1 MSWLR
6 SSPLRASFSKR
17 RQSNSPP
24 KDCDP
29 VACYDTF
36 CKHWQQ
42 VADIIER
49 TQPPSPCPSQDDVVS
64 VVNHLAQMATLLMLE
79 MQSPSPPVSSCAERI
94 SSLSCLEYL
103 LSQNLLNKLYTWS
116 LSAGRY
122 GSTLRLEQLKL
133 YELLAGCSG
142 ERTHGRSLL
151 ANEAFLRPLLELLT
165 ACAGECFPGE
175 VENRIVVLLNQ
186 LCVSL
191 VHDTDLM
198 QKFFSSSP
206 ESEGSRFV
214 VFALLIPFVH
224 REGGLGQ
231 QARDALLL
239 CMALSATDDSVASY
253 ISTRSNVC
261 PVLATGLSGLYSRL
275 PRKLLVA
282 TDDWHRLTP
291 DDVDALPELSAFLNS
306 VEFCNAVVQVAHP
319 TVGAQLLEFLQQGF
333 LVPVLG
339 PALLQVRSSPEE
351 LVAATAYLDL
361 CLRSATEPGLL
372 RALIHFLLKHEYDGS
387 RLLDSLVARIASP
400 SPRLCLVTVALF
412 ETLADFDCED
422 IMLELVLRHLV
433 PCHHVMVSQRVRI
446 RDLAPYCQSAVRFLS
461 LSPAA
466 LRGGIGVSARNDG
479 PPSLPVPQRPRH
491 RPRLSLGGQERDGPR
506 SLPPTTPPSLYG
518 DYGAYLRDARRRVL
532 ACRAACRTWSHAYD
546 GEDPPR
552 DRVGPTD
559 GQVDC
564 EASLPVDLN
573 GKVDYD
579 SSAKS
584 EVDRLHDERDV
595 KNADINSVAECT
607 LQTDDKGLSQ
617 VEYTQQKSNSIGASS
632 SDKHRAIQIE
642 PKAELPHSVS
652 AELSSQSPSAENM
665 KLNGTLE
672 AVRKSVSEPR
682 ILSRALSVTTGPP
695 DIGPFLDTLLRKLE
709 TLPSNGLYVNLHLTG
724 LVSRLAVYPQPLLHS
739 FLLNHSLVFQPSV
752 RSLFQVLGSLKHRLD
767 ATLSRAP
774 GRAEQLVTDAR
785 DFLLAREERLANARR
800 AVVATA
806 GSSPDPSGNNF
817 IRGESKRRSF
827 TSTLSSVFRRAGVSV
842 PVHSLSNQISET
854 PDGRPMNN
862 SSQHSSPRNSWLET
876 GEVRSAAM
884 CAVLLDEWLKELA
897 AITQEQA
904 LAGLAPDV
912 IDTPVDGAVW

>member
-49 TQPPSPCPSQDDVVS
+49 TQPPSSCPSQDDVVS

-79 MQSPSPPVSSCAERI
+79 MQSPSPPVSSCADHV

-122 GSTLRLEQLKL
+122 GLTLRLEQLKL

-142 ERTHGRSLL
+142 ERIHGRSLL
-151 ANEAFLRPLLELLT
+151 ANEAFLRPMLELLT

-239 CMALSATDDSVASY
+239 CMALSATDDGVASY

-275 PRKLLVA
+275 PRKLMISS
-282 TDDWHRLTP
+282 DDWHRLTP

-319 TVGAQLLEFLQQGF
+319 SVGAQLLEFLQQGF

-339 PALLQVRSSPEE
+339 PALLQSSPEE

-466 LRGGIGVSARNDG
+466 LRGGIGISARNDG

-518 DYGAYLRDARRRVL
+518 DYGAYLRDARRKVL
-532 ACRAACRTWSHAYD
+532 TCRAACRTWSHAYD

-552 DRVGPTD
+552 DRVGHTD
-559 GQVDC
+559 GQMDC
-564 EASLPVDLN
+564 ETSLSVDIN
-573 GKVDYD
+573 GKLDCD
-579 SSAKS
+579 SSEKS
-584 EVDRLHDERDV
+584 EG
-595 KNADINSVAECT
+595 DI
-607 LQTDDKGLSQ
+607 G
-617 VEYTQQKSNSIGASS
+617 YTSEMSSDTGPYS
-632 SDKHRAIQIE
+632 SDKQRVIQTE
-642 PKAELPHSVS
+642 PKADLPHSVS
-652 AELSSQSPSAENM
+652 AELSSQSQPTENVR
-665 KLNGTLE
+665 LNGTLE

-682 ILSRALSVTTGPP
+682 ILSRTLSVTTGPP

-767 ATLSRAP
+767 AILSRSS
-774 GRAEQLVTDAR
+774 GRAEQLVADAR

-800 AVVATA
+800 AVVATTGA
-806 GSSPDPSGNNF
+806 LPEPSGNF
-817 IRGESKRRSF
+817 TRGESKRRSF

-854 PDGRPMNN
+854 PEGHPTNN
-862 SSQHSSPRNSWLET
+862 NGQRSSPRNSWLET

-904 LAGLAPDV
+904 LAGLAPD
-912 IDTPVDGAVW
+912 IDTPLDGSMW